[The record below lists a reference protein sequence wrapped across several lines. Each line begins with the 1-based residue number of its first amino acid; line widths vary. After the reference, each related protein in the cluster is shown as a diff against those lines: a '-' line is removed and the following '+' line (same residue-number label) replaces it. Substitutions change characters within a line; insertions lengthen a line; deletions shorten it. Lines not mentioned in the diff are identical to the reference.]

1 MWAVLHKKEEI
12 IMPVLR
18 VKNQDGTWSE
28 IPTIVGPQGPQG
40 DIGPQGPQGPKGE
53 DGTGVNILGSYGT
66 EEELN
71 AAQPAGNI
79 GESYLVNG
87 YLYVWSAT
95 ANKWE
100 NVGNIQGPQGPRGEQ
115 GPQGEKGE
123 TGPQGPQ
130 GEQGGKGETGAT
142 GAAGY
147 TPVRGTDYWTD
158 ADKAEI
164 QAYVDEA
171 ILGGAW

>member
-1 MWAVLHKKEEI
+1 
-12 IMPVLR
+12 MPVLR

-28 IPTIVGPQGPQG
+28 IHAIVGPQGPQG
-40 DIGPQGPQGPKGE
+40 GIGPQGPQGPKGE

-100 NVGNIQGPQGPRGEQ
+100 NVGNIQGPAGPQGRQGEQGIQGPQGDKGEKGDTGSQ
-115 GPQGEKGE
+115 GPQGE
-123 TGPQGPQ
+123 TGP
-130 GEQGGKGETGAT
+130 
-142 GAAGY
+142 AGY
-147 TPVRGTDYWTD
+147 TPVKGTDYWTETD
-158 ADKAEI
+158 KRGIVNDVLAALPKAE
-164 QAYVDEA
+164 EA
-171 ILGGAW
+171 SF